1 MVEDEVLDKEEEE
14 EPTPKVVE
22 EVVVR
27 LTWSA
32 VGVERRWVNSE
43 H

>member
-1 MVEDEVLDKEEEE
+1 MLDKEEEE

-27 LTWSA
+27 LMWSA

>member
-1 MVEDEVLDKEEEE
+1 MLDKEEEE
-14 EPTPKVVE
+14 EPTPKVVEE